1 MRIYDIKVLDIN
13 NKEVFLS
20 EYQNKVILIVNVA
33 SKCGFTK
40 QYEQLEIIY
49 QKYKNQGFIVLGFPC
64 RQFFFQEFEKNEQ
77 IKEFCSTKYNVT
89 FPLFSIIDVRG
100 KNQSEL
106 YKYLIENKPYSQ
118 RGKAIRWNFEKFL
131 IDKKGNIVNRY
142 ESKINP
148 LDIVNEI
155 EDALHSSH

>member
-1 MRIYDIKVLDIN
+1 MTIYNFKLLDIN
-13 NKEVFLS
+13 NNEVLLS
-20 EYQNKVILIVNVA
+20 QYKNKVILIVNVA

-40 QYEQLEIIY
+40 QYEQLEQLY
-49 QKYKNQGFIVLGFPC
+49 QKYKDKDFIILGFPC
-64 RQFFFQEFEKNEQ
+64 RQFFFQEFENNEQ
-77 IKEFCSTKYNVT
+77 IKRFCSTKYNVT

-131 IDKKGNIVNRY
+131 IDKNGNIVNRY
-142 ESKINP
+142 ESKFEPLEIIN
-148 LDIVNEI
+148 DIEKLI
-155 EDALHSSH
+155 K